1 MAKGKD
7 QENAPIRFCELAGKF
22 CLSCR
27 WLKKTFASPLQLLMV
42 PLLGGTKLKTFMA
55 PL

>member
-1 MAKGKD
+1 MAKKEVD
-7 QENAPIRFCELAGKF
+7 APIRFCELAGKLCF
-22 CLSCR
+22 SCR
-27 WLKKTFASPLQLLMV
+27 WLKKTFASPLQLLTV